1 MARNRI
7 IYQSEALYIGQ
18 PDGTGYHA
26 AATCANIDS
35 GKSVGLVAQPSTIDS
50 LVVPNSTN
58 WTLVT
63 TPASQANKDLHGAW
77 VQGDTY
83 AAGAKVSLTEATV
96 KRYYVAKVGSQGE
109 SPLKA
114 LTSKSSGSDGHGLNP
129 DGGTDADKWT
139 IHAGARQLS
148 RVQSANYSFTI
159 NRQDV
164 NQFGQL
170 ARIDS
175 VAIDPPTV
183 SLDFS
188 YYLTNGENEANMGFK
203 VGTALE
209 LAATTTN
216 FVQTDEL
223 EKQVAGRN
231 FFILTTPEGTDAVGS
246 SKFDDTATPPTQ
258 LTGTIE
264 VAGGDLGAVVGTGA
278 AFDTE
283 LSPGDEIK
291 IGTEIRTVDA
301 IADADNL
308 TVTADFS
315 ALVGAGA
322 DIYKII
328 DSHGPDSTADTTT
341 IALGNGFISNYSME
355 AAVGGMPTASV
366 TVEGLNL
373 QSNTGFHNI
382 DIPAVNPDDGKPV
395 DGISFSLPEAISA
408 IDDPQGGAST
418 KGFSCLRPGDIE
430 MTLGTAG
437 AAGLMTNLPGSANTV
452 HVQNF
457 SIDVPMSRTPLQRL
471 GNPYSYTKPLDY
483 PLTITCSISAIA
495 SDLKDGN
502 VTSQLFEF
510 TKHNLT
516 FTLKDPSADG
526 SGDNALTF
534 ELRGAQVDS
543 ESFSST
549 IGDNKSVDI
558 SFSVQVGGPED
569 KAAGLFV
576 AGSRAGDDGATGLVN
591 FDPFVTAT

>member
-26 AATCANIDS
+26 AATCANING
-35 GKSVGLVAQPSTIDS
+35 GKSVGIVAQPSTIDS
-50 LVVPNSTN
+50 LVVPSAD
-58 WTLVT
+58 WDLVT
-63 TPASQANKDLHGAW
+63 TPASAANKDLHAEWTAGTYSK
-77 VQGDTY
+77 DTKK
-83 AAGAKVSLTEATV
+83 KVTEGGV
-96 KRYYVAKVGSQGE
+96 IRYYVANKSTSE
-109 SPLKA
+109 APLLP
-114 LTSKSSGSDGHGLNP
+114 LTSADASGTNGYALNAS
-129 DGGTDADKWT
+129 TDASPDDDKWT

-183 SLDFS
+183 NMDFS

-203 VGTALE
+203 VGTKGE

-216 FVQTDEL
+216 FVQTDKL
-223 EKQVAGRN
+223 EAQVAGRN

-246 SKFDDTATPPTQ
+246 SKFDDTATPDVA
-258 LTGTIE
+258 LTGTVE
-264 VAGGDLGAVVGTGA
+264 VDGGDLGAVVGTGA
-278 AFDTE
+278 DFVTE
-283 LSPGDEIK
+283 LAVRDEIK
-291 IGTEIRTVDA
+291 IDGVVRTVET
-301 IADADNL
+301 ITDADNL
-308 TVTADFS
+308 RVTIDFDGAISAGESISKVAD
-315 ALVGAGA
+315 A
-322 DIYKII
+322 
-328 DSHGPDSTADTTT
+328 HGPDNSTGTTT

-395 DGISFSLPEAISA
+395 DGITFSLPEAESG
-408 IDDPQGGAST
+408 IDATQGSGEE
-418 KGFSCLRPGDIE
+418 GFSCLRPGDIE

-437 AAGLMTNLPGSANTV
+437 GAGLMTNLPGSANTV

-526 SGDNALTF
+526 SGENAMTF

-569 KAAGLFV
+569 KGAGLFV
-576 AGSRAGDDGATGLVN
+576 AGSRAGDDGANGLVN
-591 FDPFVTAT
+591 FDPFLTT

>member
-26 AATCANIDS
+26 AATCANING
-35 GKSVGLVAQPSTIDS
+35 GKSVGIVAQPSTIDS
-50 LVVPNSTN
+50 LVVPSAD
-58 WTLVT
+58 WDLVT
-63 TPASQANKDLHGAW
+63 TPTSTANKAAHTAWSAGGYDKDDKVKVTDAVNGA
-77 VQGDTY
+77 V
-83 AAGAKVSLTEATV
+83 
-96 KRYYVAKVGSQGE
+96 RYYVANKNTSEG
-109 SPLKA
+109 PLLSLSSKA
-114 LTSKSSGSDGHGLNP
+114 DGGNGYGLNP
-129 DGGTDADKWT
+129 DGTSEDDKWT

-183 SLDFS
+183 NMDFS

-203 VGTALE
+203 VGTKGE
-209 LAATTTN
+209 LATTTTN
-216 FVQTDEL
+216 FVQTDKL
-223 EKQVAGRN
+223 EAQVAGRN

-246 SKFDDTATPPTQ
+246 SKFDDTVTPPTQ

-264 VAGGDLGAVVGTGA
+264 VEVADLGIVVGTGA

-283 LSPGDEIK
+283 LAAGDEIK

-301 IADADNL
+301 IGGSDSL

-315 ALVGAGA
+315 AIVGAGA

-328 DSHGPDSTADTTT
+328 DSHGPDDSAGTTT

-382 DIPAVNPDDGKPV
+382 DIPAVNPDNGKPV
-395 DGISFSLPEAISA
+395 DGITFSLPEAGSG
-408 IDDPQGGAST
+408 IDETQGSGEE
-418 KGFSCLRPGDIE
+418 GFSCLRPGDIE

-437 AAGLMTNLPGSANTV
+437 AAGLMTNLPGSASTV

-495 SDLKDGN
+495 SDLKEGN

-526 SGDNALTF
+526 SGENAMTF

-591 FDPFVTAT
+591 FDPFLTT